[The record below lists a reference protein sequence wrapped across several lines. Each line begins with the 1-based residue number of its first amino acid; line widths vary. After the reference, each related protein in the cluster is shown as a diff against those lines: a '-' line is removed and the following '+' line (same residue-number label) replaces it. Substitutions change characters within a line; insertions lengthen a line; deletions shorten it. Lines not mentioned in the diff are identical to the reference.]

1 MALIIPPQLLAL
13 LTAVL
18 MWCLS
23 VSNLVSPL
31 QFSFLAPMSLALFAA
46 GIVTIVLAFVALNK
60 ARTTANA
67 HCPVEATAL
76 VRVGIYKYSRHPMY
90 LGTSLML
97 AGVFCFFAN
106 PLNVVPFIMFVWYI
120 DKFQIQPEEEALSI
134 RFPKQVKE
142 YHAQVRRWI

>member
-23 VSNLVSPL
+23 VSNLVAPL
-31 QFSFLAPMSLALFAA
+31 EFAFLGPVSAALFTA
-46 GIVTIVLAFVALNK
+46 GIAVIVMAFIALSK
-60 ARTTANA
+60 ARTTTNA

-97 AGVFCFFAN
+97 AGVFCYFAS
-106 PLNVVPFIMFVWYI
+106 PVNVIPFAMFVWYI
-120 DKFQIQPEEEALSI
+120 DKFQIQPEEEALSV